1 MQTIQSVKH
10 EPGQKGTF
18 KKTATWVAIALGLG
32 LASTSLAQADSVLGQ
47 GRFLAT
53 GGIQSLDGA
62 AGGGIN
68 PWAVIAGYGT
78 NEQINPT
85 ASFTNVTLPDFSVN
99 QLGVS
104 VGIYNRLELSYA
116 YQTGTLG
123 SNVFNKNGTVALPLD
138 GVKIGQHVFGAKVRL
153 FGDAVYNSNNFIPQ
167 VALGVEYK
175 KADTDSNALVPALQS
190 LGAGVKDHGTD
201 VYLSATK
208 VLIGGFFGYNWL
220 INGNLR
226 YTKANETGLLGFG
239 GVNHDSYHVKPEFST
254 AVLLRPD
261 VAIGYEY
268 KGITNNL
275 SDAGLKQS
283 SWQDVFVAYFPNKN
297 VSLALAFAK
306 LGNVGPYTNQNGL
319 YANATVSF

>member
-1 MQTIQSVKH
+1 MESIQSAKQKQ
-10 EPGQKGTF
+10 GQASNRRQ
-18 KKTATWVAIALGLG
+18 TALWAAIVLG
-32 LASTSLAQADSVLGQ
+32 LASTNIAQADSLLGQ

-104 VGIYNRLELSYA
+104 VGIFNRLELSYA

-123 SNVFNKNGTVALPLD
+123 SNVFNQNGTVALPLD

-190 LGAGVKDHGTD
+190 LGAGVKCPIPDD
-201 VYLSATK
+201 YK
-208 VLIGGFFGYNWL
+208 V
-220 INGNLR
+220 
-226 YTKANETGLLGFG
+226 
-239 GVNHDSYHVKPEFST
+239 FS
-254 AVLLRPD
+254 
-261 VAIGYEY
+261 
-268 KGITNNL
+268 
-275 SDAGLKQS
+275 
-283 SWQDVFVAYFPNKN
+283 
-297 VSLALAFAK
+297 
-306 LGNVGPYTNQNGL
+306 
-319 YANATVSF
+319 

>member
-1 MQTIQSVKH
+1 MQSAQTIKDAQEPSRNLKKSAVWISVIL
-10 EPGQKGTF
+10 GVALSGT
-18 KKTATWVAIALGLG
+18 G
-32 LASTSLAQADSVLGQ
+32 LAHADDLLGQ

-85 ASFTNVTLPDFSVN
+85 ASFTNVTLPDFSVS
-99 QLGVS
+99 QIGVS
-104 VGIYNRLELSYA
+104 VGIFNRLELSYA

-138 GVKIGQHVFGAKVRL
+138 GMKIGQHVFGAKVRL

-220 INGNLR
+220 LNGNLR

-239 GVNHDSYHVKPEFST
+239 GVNHNSGHLKPEFST

-261 VAIGYEY
+261 VAVGYEY
-268 KGITNNL
+268 KGISNNL

-306 LGNVGPYTNQNGL
+306 LGNVGPYTNQNGI